1 MTLKQ
6 LVDKVMTDYEWY
18 QQLKKDPAQLSKAH
32 GLNLN
37 EKQIAALRKINYES
51 IDGVAEAFREE
62 FT

>member
-6 LVDKVMTDYEWY
+6 LIDKVMSDYEWY
-18 QQLKKDPAQLSKAH
+18 QQLKKDPAELSKLH

-37 EKQIAALRKINYES
+37 ERQIDALRKINYES
-51 IDGVAEAFREE
+51 IDHLAEAFREE